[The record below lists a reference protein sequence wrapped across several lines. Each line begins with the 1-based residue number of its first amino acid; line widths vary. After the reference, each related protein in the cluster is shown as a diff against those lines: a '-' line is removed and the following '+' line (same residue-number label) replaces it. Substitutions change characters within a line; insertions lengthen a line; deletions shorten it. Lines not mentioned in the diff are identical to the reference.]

1 MSRSFARPF
10 FLSQLRPH
18 TLTFAAVPLRAPVPP
33 LTLHHTRSISCRSAM
48 SKPAD
53 TFVLPP
59 DTRVGFIGAG
69 AMANAIAKGIGS
81 FARCIRSQQKA

>member
-1 MSRSFARPF
+1 MSN
-10 FLSQLRPH
+10 
-18 TLTFAAVPLRAPVPP
+18 
-33 LTLHHTRSISCRSAM
+33 
-48 SKPAD
+48 PAG

-81 FARCIRSQQKA
+81 FTHCIQ